1 MEKKNK
7 IPQVYGYSICV
18 IAIITFLITTAG
30 LINSIIDAKFPEYNS
45 WSQNDFVTFEKY
57 KMNTL
62 NAFTKD
68 PNYIPTDEELQLMF
82 EKEKAHNLQ
91 KVKIRITKDFLSN
104 GIIFLI
110 SIILFW
116 IHWRWMR
123 KS

>member
-1 MEKKNK
+1 MENKNK

-18 IAIITFLITTAG
+18 VAIITFLITTTG
-30 LINSIIDAKFPEYNS
+30 LINSIIDVKYSEYHS
-45 WSQNDFVTFEKY
+45 WSQNDNVTFEKY

-62 NAFTKD
+62 NSFNKD
-68 PNYIPTDEELQLMF
+68 PNYIPTDEELQLMY
-82 EKEKAHNLQ
+82 EKEKVYNLQ

-110 SIILFW
+110 SIILFLV
-116 IHWRWMR
+116 HWRWMR